1 MKNIIKYIAAGAL
14 LAGTVSCNLDLMPKG
29 SISYNPGDQLIT
41 NESDLEGFE
50 ANVMYCFRA
59 CEYGTF
65 DMMPDVMVNYF
76 NAARDYGNNMGPEH
90 RGDDAFGPSS
100 EFVELNWAN
109 PYISIKNFN
118 IFIEGARTVPEEL
131 KSAADVARGE
141 AFLARA
147 FAYLHLARHFG
158 KVYNPAT
165 ADQDLC
171 VPIVTEYDQ
180 NARPARSTVAEVYD
194 QIKADLDSAAF
205 LLAGVP
211 GEVRAQ
217 RPTIDAV
224 NFMYA
229 RYYLDTQDYGQ
240 AASYAQR
247 VIDSDAGYSLSSTA
261 SQMANEWSA
270 DNGNEPV
277 LQFYASASEGVGGH
291 AVYTNMS
298 NDPDRG
304 LYYHAQY
311 IPSQTLLNAYDANDL
326 RLAQWFDSGDY
337 PSFYEGTWYN
347 EGSSQFSVFT
357 KYRGNADLN
366 PSSEVPNSGHAIK
379 PFLISEMY
387 LIAAEANFEAGNTA
401 AATTA
406 LQTLQRARRATAT
419 PATEEYIHNEWY
431 REVVGEGL
439 YFSCLKRWGEGFS
452 GRPAQSGAAN
462 AVATGAN
469 FSDKVMAADDVHF
482 NWPIPTHEMQT
493 NLNLVQNEGY
503 GVTVVE

>member
-1 MKNIIKYIAAGAL
+1 MPAL
-14 LAGTVSCNLDLMPKG
+14 L
-29 SISYNPGDQLIT
+29 
-41 NESDLEGFE
+41 
-50 ANVMYCFRA
+50 
-59 CEYGTF
+59 
-65 DMMPDVMVNYF
+65 
-76 NAARDYGNNMGPEH
+76 
-90 RGDDAFGPSS
+90 
-100 EFVELNWAN
+100 
-109 PYISIKNFN
+109 
-118 IFIEGARTVPEEL
+118 
-131 KSAADVARGE
+131 
-141 AFLARA
+141 
-147 FAYLHLARHFG
+147 
-158 KVYNPAT
+158 
-165 ADQDLC
+165 
-171 VPIVTEYDQ
+171 
-180 NARPARSTVAEVYD
+180 
-194 QIKADLDSAAF
+194 
-205 LLAGVP
+205 
-211 GEVRAQ
+211 
-217 RPTIDAV
+217 
-224 NFMYA
+224 
-229 RYYLDTQDYGQ
+229 
-240 AASYAQR
+240 
-247 VIDSDAGYSLSSTA
+247 
-261 SQMANEWSA
+261 
-270 DNGNEPV
+270 
-277 LQFYASASEGVGGH
+277 VGGH

-337 PSFYEGTWYN
+337 PSFHNGTWYN

-357 KYRGNADLN
+357 KYRGNANLN

-406 LQTLQRARRATAT
+406 LQALQRARRATAT

-452 GRPAQSGAAN
+452 GRPVQSGAAN

-469 FSDKVMAADDVHF
+469 FADKAMAADDPHF